1 MRGKS
6 IEGGTRY
13 ALKAGDNIFIP
24 ANTVHQFLVEPGKE
38 FSATIVK
45 IVPKQ

>member
-13 ALKAGDNIFIP
+13 MLKAGDHIFIP